1 MEERMEAIG
10 NLVNQYSPDIIFFQL
25 SKLRVENFMSKPF
38 LKSSM
43 GREICAAEID
53 VGSNKT
59 LVVATSHLESLPPN
73 SEKRVFQAKEAL
85 RFLEQFPNVIFGG
98 DMNWDEYTDD
108 DFPLGGDWT
117 DAWAKLKGEP
127 GWTYDT
133 KSNTM
138 LKGNRPLQKR
148 LDRFICKLEDFRMMN
163 VEMIGNEA
171 IPDLSYRKNQKM
183 VLPVFPSDHYGLILT
198 ISSNV

>member
-1 MEERMEAIG
+1 M
-10 NLVNQYSPDIIFFQL
+10 LL

-73 SEKRVFQAKEAL
+73 SEKR
-85 RFLEQFPNVIFGG
+85 
-98 DMNWDEYTDD
+98 
-108 DFPLGGDWT
+108 
-117 DAWAKLKGEP
+117 AKLKGEP